1 MGPDPRRCSAC
12 GALCDD
18 VDVHFI
24 GGTDKDGVVCS
35 GALTTRERFWKRIRA
50 LFSKYSCSGRLRSP
64 FDGSRR
70 QLALALGGGGLPKRL
85 AFSLPR
91 IFIET
96 FGAWA
101 RDERARRVAINLAD
115 STDVP

>member
-1 MGPDPRRCSAC
+1 LYIVRKFYYEINN
-12 GALCDD
+12 
-18 VDVHFI
+18 V
-24 GGTDKDGVVCS
+24 
-35 GALTTRERFWKRIRA
+35 
-50 LFSKYSCSGRLRSP
+50 RL
-64 FDGSRR
+64 